1 MFFRLQEEYKTELQ
15 SQISQIESEH
25 QRDKDL
31 EMKLACS
38 VEEIQKLV
46 QEKNDLQDQLAFQK
60 EEILAE
66 YEQEQC
72 ELKNELESTLVGTE
86 SAIKQLEKEK
96 VQLSS
101 KIGDM
106 SKQFELEKLKIQENF
121 ERELQKQE
129 NEYRRDL
136 QDFENIFA
144 QVKYCCYI
152 YIHDNL
158 INMIK
163 VTIVLLGNYWGMHA
177 CAISKWQGEI
187 GLKGKLREDFYEL
200 LEKHKTDIM
209 KTQKEAMMKDLQKER
224 LSMEKAFAQQK
235 TQMGK
240 TLLIDIQ
247 WKQRRNVLACW

>member
-1 MFFRLQEEYKTELQ
+1 MDSQIYFNVCCGLILMTIDACNSIVFRLQEEYKTELQ

-38 VEEIQKLV
+38 MEEIQKLV

-96 VQLSS
+96 VQLST

-106 SKQFELEKLKIQENF
+106 SKQFELEKLKIQEDF
-121 ERELQKQE
+121 ERDLQKQE

-152 YIHDNL
+152 NIHDNL
-158 INMIK
+158 
-163 VTIVLLGNYWGMHA
+163 TDFSNYDPNLF
-177 CAISKWQGEI
+177 E
-187 GLKGKLREDFYEL
+187 
-200 LEKHKTDIM
+200 
-209 KTQKEAMMKDLQKER
+209 
-224 LSMEKAFAQQK
+224 QQK
-235 TQMGK
+235 
-240 TLLIDIQ
+240 LHLI
-247 WKQRRNVLACW
+247 W

>member
-38 VEEIQKLV
+38 MEEIQKLV

-96 VQLSS
+96 VQLST

-106 SKQFELEKLKIQENF
+106 SKQFESEKLKIQEDF

-144 QVKYCCYI
+144 QVKLNWFFKLWSQFVWTTKAPSYMVNI
-152 YIHDNL
+152 FFFTNL
-158 INMIK
+158 RIFK
-163 VTIVLLGNYWGMHA
+163 
-177 CAISKWQGEI
+177 K
-187 GLKGKLREDFYEL
+187 
-200 LEKHKTDIM
+200 
-209 KTQKEAMMKDLQKER
+209 
-224 LSMEKAFAQQK
+224 
-235 TQMGK
+235 
-240 TLLIDIQ
+240 
-247 WKQRRNVLACW
+247 